1 MTNKRATYDQARN
14 VVAFADLAEHANIS
28 NTAVVSPSGALSIPY
43 NNTNTLYNTLNQQFS
58 GARDISTVNQ
68 ALGGTFVNGTE
79 YEEVESARLLDA
91 SEYTVNTKLGYIS
104 LKHSCRR
111 MRYWLS
117 LIIIP
122 IRMERLTRLVS
133 SRLTILLR
141 LPLACM

>member
-79 YEEVESARLLDA
+79 V
-91 SEYTVNTKLGYIS
+91 
-104 LKHSCRR
+104 
-111 MRYWLS
+111 
-117 LIIIP
+117 
-122 IRMERLTRLVS
+122 
-133 SRLTILLR
+133 
-141 LPLACM
+141 